1 MPLYSS
7 EVGLPGTGTK
17 PLVEFDE
24 YDDDE
29 DDGDGT
35 DPYRQMGTVWIFPS
49 YVVRFSGVFFVA
61 IS

>member
-35 DPYRQMGTVWIFPS
+35 DPYRQMGTV
-49 YVVRFSGVFFVA
+49 
-61 IS
+61 